1 MGFWKALTGKTWK
14 ETISGGGSSTPKK
27 DDKKKS
33 TTLGQVSQTGQY
45 AGDGFEWVQNDNT
58 NALTRVYTGA
68 GKDNNLGTDVKIAG
82 ASDKNTKNAI
92 SAISANEGSVFATTK
107 ASGTTGIPF
116 IDEPKSFA
124 EEQGISYTPTI
135 TYDSTKTGAENDA
148 IRAQQQ
154 QASVPDIKPQPRPEP
169 PVATP
174 EELVIPEVTVDPITG
189 LTTEQTIALANE
201 AIDSAPDFT
210 YSPVTPTGGP
220 GTFAPGALPAGSPD
234 AFDPRGNQLVSP
246 TGTGIGVTPAS
257 VGANDQTDALLNLTA
272 GIGSGAIGLDEAD
285 ATLKLIE
292 GDTLTDDDI
301 TALMPPTTRDDFTY
315 VPTGG
320 PGTFT
325 PSGIGATGAAAT
337 AQDNNPNA
345 DAAGITSLGTETT
358 ELSSPDFAIP
368 GTNQAAYAT
377 SGAPV
382 EVGGEFDP
390 RTILPTS
397 EQMAELEGT
406 AQEAVDLTP
415 DAITLGD
422 LTKSLAVGVPS
433 NLSQMF
439 GGLADYQ
446 ASNPVQGTGNLALD
460 LGRQIM
466 LRTQPQATQ
475 NLILSQDPEARR
487 EKAAGTRFISDKLQ
501 SGADALSE
509 FFFPDGR
516 PQAVVTGTTPSDL
529 AIQRVEGSGG
539 IPGVANVTAE
549 EVGGGVLDVL
559 GAATPQTRAISGAL
573 NIGEQ
578 ISGTQATAEQALN
591 QLVASGALDDNQVY
605 KDVLEAQG
613 GDAEKAKQALVDAV
627 IYRSA
632 PQTAS
637 TGVVDALIPKIGSG
651 FLGLG
656 KDLAVR
662 ANVEGGQE
670 VAESAIALNALNN
683 VLGLEGEN
691 KQQIFQDAAGNYV
704 MGSLAGGGTSVV
716 AAPAVAGIQS
726 LAPTFGGDPRVT
738 NVPAGMNM
746 TQLGALNLGQAPG
759 GGAPNVTILNP
770 SLSPTAGQLAAS
782 TVPTSYTATQDPDV
796 PSNITVAEQLM
807 MNQLEGEGAIDVTE
821 LDGLGLTLN
830 EVEEIANRVTAEK
843 MDNDATMLRAIAEQ
857 EVLDTN
863 TISAETIDEIQEK
876 LDPDRA
882 AEIIQQASN
891 NPFISNEGK
900 SRIDLALESKPATG
914 IETAVNVNQT
924 EETDQTEDT
933 EKEKVTITPVTVD
946 DRDTTV
952 PAVTS
957 EITPTTDQTTDVKVQ
972 TEVGEFPEP
981 EDEEVE
987 VEVEDEVDPPK
998 DEVEVEVKTPM
1009 VVPPETRTNDK
1020 GEEIIECP
1028 DGYTMVQTAEGPIC
1042 QKTRTA
1048 VRQRAGAGTRAYTSL
1063 ATRGQRG
1070 PGQRRITITDT
1081 ERVDPI
1087 TRSA

>member
-1 MGFWKALTGKTWK
+1 M
-14 ETISGGGSSTPKK
+14 
-27 DDKKKS
+27 
-33 TTLGQVSQTGQY
+33 
-45 AGDGFEWVQNDNT
+45 
-58 NALTRVYTGA
+58 
-68 GKDNNLGTDVKIAG
+68 NNFDPT
-82 ASDKNTKNAI
+82 S
-92 SAISANEGSVFATTK
+92 
-107 ASGTTGIPF
+107 
-116 IDEPKSFA
+116 ID
-124 EEQGISYTPTI
+124 
-135 TYDSTKTGAENDA
+135 
-148 IRAQQQ
+148 
-154 QASVPDIKPQPRPEP
+154 PE
-169 PVATP
+169 
-174 EELVIPEVTVDPITG
+174 
-189 LTTEQTIALANE
+189 ALAMLGILGRAE
-201 AIDSAPDFT
+201 T
-210 YSPVTPTGGP
+210 LP
-220 GTFAPGALPAGSPD
+220 GD
-234 AFDPRGNQLVSP
+234 
-246 TGTGIGVTPAS
+246 
-257 VGANDQTDALLNLTA
+257 
-272 GIGSGAIGLDEAD
+272 
-285 ATLKLIE
+285 IE
-292 GDTLTDDDI
+292 
-301 TALMPPTTRDDFTY
+301 ALMPPTTRDDFTY
-315 VPTGG
+315 IPTGG
-320 PGTFT
+320 LGTFT
-325 PSGIGATGAAAT
+325 PSGIGATGAV
-337 AQDNNPNA
+337 NI
-345 DAAGITSLGTETT
+345 DAEGRRRRSDRPEG
-358 ELSSPDFAIP
+358 SDSFSPI
-368 GTNQAAYAT
+368 
-377 SGAPV
+377 
-382 EVGGEFDP
+382 
-390 RTILPTS
+390 
-397 EQMAELEGT
+397 
-406 AQEAVDLTP
+406 DL
-415 DAITLGD
+415 A
-422 LTKSLAVGVPS
+422 KSFAVGVPS

-446 ASNPVQGTGNLALD
+446 SSRPIRGTGNLFLD
-460 LGRQIM
+460 LVQEGMMRG
-466 LRTQPQATQ
+466 QPEATQ

-509 FFFPDGR
+509 FFFPEGR
-516 PQAVVTGTTPSDL
+516 AQAVVTGTTPSDL
-529 AIQRVEGSGG
+529 SIERVEGSGG

-549 EVGGGVLDVL
+549 EISGGVLDVL

-578 ISGTQATAEQALN
+578 ISGTKATAEQALN
-591 QLVASGALDDNQVY
+591 QLVTSGALDDNQVY

-627 IYRSA
+627 INRSA

-637 TGVVDALIPKIGSG
+637 TGVVDALIPRIGG
-651 FLGLG
+651 GLLGLG

-924 EETDQTEDT
+924 EDT

-957 EITPTTDQTTDVKVQ
+957 EITPTTDQTTDVRVQ

-987 VEVEDEVDPPK
+987 VEVEDEVVDT
-998 DEVEVEVKTPM
+998 DTGVEVDVDSPM
-1009 VVPPETRTNDK
+1009 VVPPETKTNDK
-1020 GEEIIECP
+1020 GEEIVECP
-1028 DGYTMVQTAEGPIC
+1028 EGYTMVQTADGPIC
-1042 QKTRTA
+1042 QKNVTS

-1070 PGQRRITITDT
+1070 PGQRRITVTDT

>member
-1 MGFWKALTGKTWK
+1 MGFWKALTGKSWK
-14 ETISGGGSSTPKK
+14 ETVSGGGSSTPKK
-27 DDKKKS
+27 DDKKKP

-92 SAISANEGSVFATTK
+92 AAISANEGSVFATTK

-116 IDEPKSFA
+116 IDPAKSFT

-148 IRAQQQ
+148 IRASQTP
-154 QASVPDIKPQPRPEP
+154 SVPAIKPEPRPEP

-189 LTTEQTIALANE
+189 LTTEQTIALANQ

-210 YSPVTPTGGP
+210 YSPVTPIGGP

-234 AFDPRGNQLVSP
+234 AFDPRGDQIVSP
-246 TGTGIGVTPAS
+246 TGTGIGLTS
-257 VGANDQTDALLNLTA
+257 VGANDYTEALSNFNKKYLNNFDPTSIDPEALA
-272 GIGSGAIGLDEAD
+272 MLGILGRAE
-285 ATLKLIE
+285 TLPGDIE
-292 GDTLTDDDI
+292 
-301 TALMPPTTRDDFTY
+301 ALMPPTTRDDFTY
-315 VPTGG
+315 IPTGG

-325 PSGIGATGAAAT
+325 PSGIGATGAV
-337 AQDNNPNA
+337 NI
-345 DAAGITSLGTETT
+345 DAEGRRRRSDRPEG
-358 ELSSPDFAIP
+358 SDSFSPI
-368 GTNQAAYAT
+368 
-377 SGAPV
+377 
-382 EVGGEFDP
+382 
-390 RTILPTS
+390 
-397 EQMAELEGT
+397 
-406 AQEAVDLTP
+406 DL
-415 DAITLGD
+415 A
-422 LTKSLAVGVPS
+422 KSFAVGVPS

-446 ASNPVQGTGNLALD
+446 SSRPIRGTGNLFLD
-460 LGRQIM
+460 LVQEGMMRG
-466 LRTQPQATQ
+466 QPEATQ

-509 FFFPDGR
+509 FFFPEGR
-516 PQAVVTGTTPSDL
+516 AQAVVTGTTPSDL
-529 AIQRVEGSGG
+529 SIERVEGSGG

-549 EVGGGVLDVL
+549 EISGGVLDVL

-578 ISGTQATAEQALN
+578 ISGTKATAEQALN
-591 QLVASGALDDNQVY
+591 QLVTSGALDDNQVY

-627 IYRSA
+627 INRSA

-637 TGVVDALIPKIGSG
+637 TGVVDALIPRIGG
-651 FLGLG
+651 GLLGLG

-924 EETDQTEDT
+924 EDT

-957 EITPTTDQTTDVKVQ
+957 EITPTTDQTTDVRVQ

-987 VEVEDEVDPPK
+987 VEVEDEVVDT
-998 DEVEVEVKTPM
+998 DTGVEVDVDSPM
-1009 VVPPETRTNDK
+1009 VVPPETKTNDK
-1020 GEEIIECP
+1020 GEEIVECP
-1028 DGYTMVQTAEGPIC
+1028 EGYTMVQTADGPIC
-1042 QKTRTA
+1042 QKNVTS

-1070 PGQRRITITDT
+1070 PGQRRITVTDT

>member
-27 DDKKKS
+27 DDKKKP

-92 SAISANEGSVFATTK
+92 AAISANEGSVFATTK
-107 ASGTTGIPF
+107 ASGVTGIPF
-116 IDEPKSFA
+116 IDPAKSFA

-154 QASVPDIKPQPRPEP
+154 QASVPDIKPEPRPEP

-189 LTTEQTIALANE
+189 LTTEQITALANE

-234 AFDPRGNQLVSP
+234 AFDPRGDQIVSP
-246 TGTGIGVTPAS
+246 TGTGIGLTSAP
-257 VGANDQTDALLNLTA
+257 VGANNQTDALLNLVDNIAA
-272 GIGSGAIGLDEAD
+272 GNVGLDEAD

-292 GDTLTDDDI
+292 GDDLTDSDI
-301 TALMPPTTRDDFTY
+301 SALMPPTTRDDFTY

-325 PSGIGATGAAAT
+325 PSGIGATSAAAT
-337 AQDNNPNA
+337 A
-345 DAAGITSLGTETT
+345 T

-368 GTNQAAYAT
+368 GTDQAAYAT

-390 RTILPTS
+390 RNILPTS
-397 EQMAELEGT
+397 EQVAELEGT

-415 DAITLGD
+415 DAITPGD
-422 LTKSLAVGVPS
+422 LAKSFAVGIPS

-439 GGLADYQ
+439 GGLGDYQ

-460 LGRQIM
+460 LGQQIM
-466 LRTQPQATQ
+466 LRTQPEATQ

-487 EKAAGTRFISDKLQ
+487 KKAIGTRFISDKLQ

-529 AIQRVEGSGG
+529 AIERVEGSGG

-746 TQLGALNLGQAPG
+746 TQLGALNLGQAPA

-770 SLSPTAGQLAAS
+770 SLSPTAGQLASS
-782 TVPTSYTATQDPDV
+782 TVPTSYTATQDPDI

-843 MDNDATMLRAIAEQ
+843 MDNDAMMLRAIAEQ

-924 EETDQTEDT
+924 EETDQTEET

-987 VEVEDEVDPPK
+987 VEVEDEVVDT
-998 DEVEVEVKTPM
+998 DTDTDVEVDVDDPM
-1009 VVPPETRTNDK
+1009 VVPPETRTNDE
-1020 GEEIIECP
+1020 GEEIVECP

-1070 PGQRRITITDT
+1070 PGQRKITITDT

>member
-14 ETISGGGSSTPKK
+14 ETISGGGSSSSSSSSSNKDK
-27 DDKKKS
+27 DDKP

-92 SAISANEGSVFATTK
+92 AAISANEGSVFATTN

-154 QASVPDIKPQPRPEP
+154 QASVPD
-169 PVATP
+169 T
-174 EELVIPEVTVDPITG
+174 
-189 LTTEQTIALANE
+189 NE